1 MSKLS
6 RFGGHAE
13 PANQGDDSMD
23 ASTLVSVPKP
33 MFEFDVTRSEFA
45 DDAPHSQSQ
54 SSGTQSFD
62 GDHNSL
68 DGDAGPSN
76 QWVNAHAAKKTE
88 VDDSIIRKASE
99 INRHGEDG
107 LPAKFESV
115 AELARGGVGVI
126 HVVKDRELMRTLVAK
141 TLIDGHEADEYVLK
155 KFVEEAQ
162 ITAQLEHP
170 NIIPVHE
177 FGRYES
183 GEVFTMKLI
192 EGRTLKDVL
201 SKLRKNDVDTAEHF
215 GRTRLM
221 NIFRSV
227 CMAIDRAQ
235 SVSSTEISSPATS

>member
-1 MSKLS
+1 MNVSEYIQTLDRLLREQALGQEELDTIARAFAEVGLSAQMMSKLS
-6 RFGGHAE
+6 RFGGHSE

-33 MFEFDVTRSEFA
+33 MFEFDVTQQRICRRCSTL
-45 DDAPHSQSQ
+45 SQNQ

-76 QWVNAHAAKKTE
+76 QWANAHAAKKTE

-107 LPAKFESV
+107 LPSKFESV

-141 TLIDGHEADEYVLK
+141 TLIDGNEADEYVLK

-177 FGRYES
+177 SLVG
-183 GEVFTMKLI
+183 M
-192 EGRTLKDVL
+192 
-201 SKLRKNDVDTAEHF
+201 
-215 GRTRLM
+215 
-221 NIFRSV
+221 
-227 CMAIDRAQ
+227 
-235 SVSSTEISSPATS
+235 SPVKSFLP